1 MINRS
6 GQNLTLR
13 GKLPSRKQKSR
24 SRQNACERLQFSDQ
38 AKSRSVQDAIRDGT
52 LAVSEGCKRPQ
63 IPMFRFYNDA
73 TPAAS
78 AAKIWAKM
86 SPKTGGGGRSRV
98 LKSNQGSARIEPRK
112 QPDLHLA
119 PERHVPPST
128 SHHRIDRIVFTVT
141 IVFSVRAAVRRSRID
156 TFYLRDV
163 AEPVR
168 HRAKVRAKPH

>member
-6 GQNLTLR
+6 GKNLTLR

-73 TPAAS
+73 RPAAS
-78 AAKIWAKM
+78 AATISAKM
-86 SPKTGGGGRSRV
+86 SPKTVDLRV
-98 LKSNQGSARIEPRK
+98 LKSNQGLARIKPRK
-112 QPDLHLA
+112 QLDFHLA
-119 PERHVPPST
+119 VERLT
-128 SHHRIDRIVFTVT
+128 
-141 IVFSVRAAVRRSRID
+141 RSCVHESPQNR
-156 TFYLRDV
+156 
-163 AEPVR
+163 
-168 HRAKVRAKPH
+168 